1 VKNNQKRIRN
11 LLISVGALAVYF
23 VLLRLLVRFE
33 TAGDDS
39 NINNFVDA
47 VWYAMVTLTTVGY
60 GDMYPHT
67 FGGQLIGYVFVLA
80 SLGVL
85 GFLIGKINTFFTEL
99 SENARLGYRGT
110 SFTDHMVI
118 VGWNCFH

>member
-1 VKNNQKRIRN
+1 MKNNQKRIRN

-67 FGGQLIGYVFVLA
+67 CWPAWVYWV
-80 SLGVL
+80 S
-85 GFLIGKINTFFTEL
+85 
-99 SENARLGYRGT
+99 
-110 SFTDHMVI
+110 
-118 VGWNCFH
+118 